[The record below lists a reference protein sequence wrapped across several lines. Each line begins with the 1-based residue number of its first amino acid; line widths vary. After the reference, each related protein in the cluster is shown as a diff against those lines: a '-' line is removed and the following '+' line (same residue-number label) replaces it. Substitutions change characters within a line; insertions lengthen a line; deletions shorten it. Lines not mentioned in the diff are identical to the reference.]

1 MTKLLTTLFLLLV
14 IGCATSR
21 TVIEIPADRYV
32 HTVRAGV
39 PFTPAVD
46 GKFVPQAQYNDM
58 QDAYLRE
65 SRR

>member
-1 MTKLLTTLFLLLV
+1 MTKLLMMCCLV
-14 IGCATSR
+14 LVTGCAASR